1 MHFIPSI
8 SSHSYIVYSISN
20 HLLAPTIFILS
31 LTISSFL
38 QCLFYSYLLI
48 PTLSIPFLSPL
59 SYALSPFL
67 SPNSY
72 SFSIPCSFFLHCL
85 TASLTISSFLWPD
98 SEEQRMGL
106 HQEPQIRHRQQGQVR
121 LSLWQLDFLG
131 DHWGRVRG
139 CEGLLYCRVLGR
151 WLRFFKI
158 GVGVV

>member
-1 MHFIPSI
+1 MFI
-8 SSHSYIVYSISN
+8 
-20 HLLAPTIFILS
+20 LFLTIFSS
-31 LTISSFL
+31 LHS
-38 QCLFYSYLLI
+38 LFHSYLLF
-48 PTLSIPFLSPL
+48 PTLFIS
-59 SYALSPFL
+59 FL

-72 SFSIPCSFFLHCL
+72 SFSIPCSSFIHCL

-151 WLRFFKI
+151 WLRFCKIRLVLVFKCLVFKRGCFSRFVWCWYFLKEDI
-158 GVGVV
+158 QNLFGVGIV